1 VFPFRHLLAGGVISV
16 DEGWTLV
23 QSLLRNPDPGI
34 RIAGLRAL
42 PMYTSRVSEPLARPL
57 LDDPDP
63 AVVEAA
69 EEALGAIEN
78 ALRTDLLRGNVR
90 VD

>member
-1 VFPFRHLLAGGVISV
+1 
-16 DEGWTLV
+16 
-23 QSLLRNPDPGI
+23 
-34 RIAGLRAL
+34 
-42 PMYTSRVSEPLARPL
+42 MYTSRVSEPLARPL

-63 AVVEAA
+63 AVASAA

-90 VD
+90 VE